1 MRTRSRKVIKR
12 RKSRKNKKVLGR
24 GEKYSDN
31 KRMHAAYRSLT
42 SNDYTASLYHL
53 DEYSA
58 KDDSTDTDVNEL
70 RDLLRVAKQNISTA
84 FDKLDTMMN
93 E

>member
-1 MRTRSRKVIKR
+1 MRTLSRKLIKR

-24 GEKYSDN
+24 GGKYSDN
-31 KRMHAAYRSLT
+31 QRMRAAYRSLT
-42 SNDYTASLYHL
+42 SNDYEAALYNL

-58 KDDSTDTDVNEL
+58 KDDSTDHDVNEL

>member
-12 RKSRKNKKVLGR
+12 GKSRKNKKVIGR
-24 GEKYSDN
+24 GGKYSDN
-31 KRMHAAYRSLT
+31 QRMRAAYRSLT
-42 SNDYTASLYHL
+42 SDEYTAALYNL

-58 KDDSTDTDVNEL
+58 KDDSTDPDVNEL
-70 RDLLRVAKQNISTA
+70 RDLLRVAKQNISRA
-84 FDKLDTMMN
+84 FDKLDTIMN